1 MAPPREHDHR
11 QELDPEKAYRELR
24 AEAERCRA
32 CDLWK
37 PATQTVFGEG
47 PVPTTLM
54 LMGETPGD
62 HEDREGHPFVGPA
75 GHLLDRALERAGID
89 RSTLYLTN
97 AVKHFK
103 FVRGRGDKVRLHKS
117 PNRAEVGACR
127 QWWERELEIV
137 DPSVLGLLGATAAQ
151 AVFGPSFRVSKQRGE
166 RFDVSVGGPA
176 PKSTSLQVVA
186 IATIHPSAVLR
197 AGDRRTEVL
206 DGFVRDL
213 ETMARVAAATDR
225 R

>member
-1 MAPPREHDHR
+1 MAPPREREPSDEVR
-11 QELDPEKAYRELR
+11 EKVYRELR
-24 AEAERCRA
+24 AEAARCRA

-47 PVPTTLM
+47 PVPASLM

-75 GHLLDRALERAGID
+75 GHLLDQALERVGID

-103 FVRGRGDKVRLHKS
+103 FVPGRNAKVRLHKT
-117 PNRAEVGACR
+117 PNRAEVAACR
-127 QWWERELEIV
+127 PWWERELEMV
-137 DPSVLGLLGATAAQ
+137 EPSVLGLLGATAAQ
-151 AVFGPSFRVSKQRGE
+151 AVLGPSFRVSKQRGE
-166 RFDVSVGGPA
+166 PFAVDVRNAS
-176 PKSTSLQVVA
+176 PKIVA

-197 AGDRRTEVL
+197 AGDRRAETM

-213 ETMARVAAATDR
+213 ATMAAAADR
-225 R
+225 G

>member
-1 MAPPREHDHR
+1 MPGAT
-11 QELDPEKAYRELR
+11 EKAYRETR
-24 AEAERCRA
+24 AAAEGCRD

-47 PVPTTLM
+47 PVPAELM

-75 GHLLDRALERAGID
+75 GHLLDEALERAGID

-103 FVRGRGDKVRLHKS
+103 FVPGRSSKVRLHKT
-117 PNRAEVGACR
+117 PNRGEVAACR
-127 QWWERELEIV
+127 QWWEREVEIV
-137 DPSVLGLLGATAAQ
+137 RPAVLGLLGATAAQ
-151 AVFGPSFRVSKQRGE
+151 AVLGPSFRVSKQRGE
-166 RFDVSVGGPA
+166 PFAVEVGAAASG
-176 PKSTSLQVVA
+176 SVVA

-197 AGDRRTEVL
+197 GGERRAEML

-213 ETMARVAAATDR
+213 ETIAAHVDNVR
-225 R
+225 ERS

>member
-1 MAPPREHDHR
+1 MARARER
-11 QELDPEKAYRELR
+11 AYTELR
-24 AEAERCRA
+24 TAAQGCRA

-37 PATQTVFGEG
+37 PATQMVFGEG
-47 PVPTTLM
+47 PVPAALM

-75 GHLLDRALERAGID
+75 GHLLDEALKAAGVD
-89 RSTLYLTN
+89 RSTAYLTN

-103 FVRGRGDKVRLHKS
+103 FVHGRNEKVRLHKT
-117 PNRAEVGACR
+117 PNRAEVAACR

-137 DPSVLGLLGATAAQ
+137 QPTVLGLLGATAAQ
-151 AVFGPSFRVSKQRGE
+151 AVFGPAFRVSKQRGE
-166 RFDVSVGGPA
+166 AFDVPTGA
-176 PKSTSLQVVA
+176 DRANVVA

-197 AGDRRTEVL
+197 AGDRRAEMF
-206 DGFVRDL
+206 DGFVKDL
-213 ETMARVAAATDR
+213 ETIAARVEIADDR

>member
-1 MAPPREHDHR
+1 MPSSRRKDPAPEAR
-11 QELDPEKAYRELR
+11 YRELR
-24 AEAERCRA
+24 AEAEGCRA

-47 PVPTTLM
+47 PVPASLM

-75 GHLLDRALERAGID
+75 GHLLDEALERAGLD

-103 FVRGRGDKVRLHKS
+103 FVRGRSDKVRLHKS
-117 PNRAEVGACR
+117 PNRAETAACR

-137 DPSVLGLLGATAAQ
+137 EQRVLGLLGAVAAQ
-151 AVFGPSFRVSKQRGE
+151 AVFGAGFRVTKQRGE
-166 RFDVSVGGPA
+166 PLDLPA
-176 PKSTSLQVVA
+176 PPPGRDGEPRPVVA

-197 AGDRRTEVL
+197 AGDRRAEMM

-213 ETMARVAAATDR
+213 GAIARVAATADR
-225 R
+225 G